1 MPATRKTRNVI
12 TCDLPESM
20 VQWIDTKAE
29 ALNLSRSA
37 YLRLLV
43 HRAMAS
49 AADLI

>member
-1 MPATRKTRNVI
+1 MPATRKTRNII
-12 TCDLPESM
+12 TIDLPEPM
-20 VQWIDTKAE
+20 VQWLDGKAE

>member
-1 MPATRKTRNVI
+1 MPATSKPRSVI
-12 TCDLPESM
+12 TFDLPESM
-20 VQWIDTKAE
+20 IQWIDTKAAE
-29 ALNLSRSA
+29 LNLSRSA